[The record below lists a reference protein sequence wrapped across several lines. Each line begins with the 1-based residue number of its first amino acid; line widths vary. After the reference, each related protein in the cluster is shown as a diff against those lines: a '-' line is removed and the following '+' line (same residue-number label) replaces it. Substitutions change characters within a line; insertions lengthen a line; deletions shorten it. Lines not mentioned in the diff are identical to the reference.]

1 MGVIS
6 SVKLIEITFSRQWR
20 ELHLNDQQKSK
31 EELVKEL
38 KALREQTAKLEA
50 EIAALRKQGGGKQV
64 MQERAPRVP
73 LDADIEFMGDFDIVQ
88 AKGVNI
94 SEGGICFSVK
104 EDLPFEIRFE
114 RNGCLETRRANF
126 VWAKRLETGGY
137 HLGFKFV
144 APKEDYPTF

>member
-1 MGVIS
+1 MD
-6 SVKLIEITFSRQWR
+6 
-20 ELHLNDQQKSK
+20 DQQKSK
-31 EELVKEL
+31 EELIEEL
-38 KALREQTAKLEA
+38 KTLREQKSKLDSELT
-50 EIAALRKQGGGKQV
+50 ALRKEGEGKV
-64 MQERAPRVP
+64 IRERPPRVA

-88 AKGVNI
+88 AKGINI

-114 RNGCLETRRANF
+114 RDGQLETRRAHF

-144 APKEDYPTF
+144 ASKEDYPNF

>member
-1 MGVIS
+1 MEG
-6 SVKLIEITFSRQWR
+6 
-20 ELHLNDQQKSK
+20 LHLDDQQKSK
-31 EELVKEL
+31 EELVEEL
-38 KALREQTAKLEA
+38 KALREQTVKLEA
-50 EIAALRKQGGGKQV
+50 EIAALREEGSGKQV
-64 MQERAPRVP
+64 LQQRAAPRVA

-88 AKGVNI
+88 ARGINI

-114 RNGCLETRRANF
+114 RDGQLETRRAHF

-144 APKEDYPTF
+144 APKEDYPVF